1 MIEVSAALAFVISLL
16 AASSQ
21 TSPECTTAQQCRQLS
36 RDAIAS
42 AQFERAHD
50 LAWLAYQRGRQ
61 DPETLILLARTQS
74 LSGRGDDAFVMLR
87 RLAEAGVV
95 VEDVSTSDD
104 FARVRAHA
112 EWPTL
117 RETFER
123 LASGGAGTAARAA
136 SAAKERETTP
146 PPPAPV
152 AKPRAVLPPPSE
164 VETPLA
170 VPDPSEPATP
180 AAPTAK
186 SDEPPAALKLAGE
199 DLSVPAMAFTPA
211 ALAYDAVSAR
221 FILSAGGSD
230 ALTVLSQTSSNATA
244 LTSRGWSGL
253 DRTTALAIDRVAGD
267 LWVAVQG
274 GTKSALHRLQLI
286 SGRRLSEIAPSE
298 TSAVDIVS
306 LYIGRDG
313 LYALDRA
320 GRRVL
325 RRVPRGNSL
334 EQYVALSA
342 DLAPLGL
349 AQSSAAL
356 YVSHADG
363 LVRIDAASRRSA
375 AVSASAE
382 ADLSSLHSL
391 AWHDGMLIAI
401 QRRGNDRQV
410 VRLRLNAAG
419 TRVTR
424 IDIVAPAASEVAT
437 LAGGVYYYFADDHT
451 GARVVRAIP
460 AR

>member
-1 MIEVSAALAFVISLL
+1 MIEVSAALAFVINIL

-21 TSPECTTAQQCRQLS
+21 TAPECTTAQQCRQLS
-36 RDAIAS
+36 RDAIDS
-42 AQFERAHD
+42 GQFERAHD

-61 DPETLILLARTQS
+61 DTETLTLLARTQS

-95 VEDVSTSDD
+95 VAEVSTSDD
-104 FARVRAHA
+104 FARVRGHA
-112 EWPTL
+112 EWPSL

-123 LASGGAGTAARAA
+123 LASRGAATVA
-136 SAAKERETTP
+136 SAS
-146 PPPAPV
+146 PV
-152 AKPRAVLPPPSE
+152 AKPRTEPPSPSE
-164 VETPLA
+164 VETPPA
-170 VPDPSEPATP
+170 VPEPSEPAAP
-180 AAPTAK
+180 APPTAK
-186 SDEPPAALKLAGE
+186 RDEPPATLKLAGE
-199 DLSVPAMAFTPA
+199 DLAVPAIAFTPA

-274 GTKSALHRLQLI
+274 GTKSTLHRLQLI

-298 TSAVDIVS
+298 TGAVDIVS

-325 RRVPRGNSL
+325 RRVPRGTSL
-334 EQYVALSA
+334 EEYVALSA
-342 DLAPLGL
+342 DLTPLGL

-375 AVSASAE
+375 ALSAPAK
-382 ADLSSLHSL
+382 ADLSSMHSL
-391 AWHDGMLIAI
+391 AWHDGVLIAI
-401 QRRGNDRQV
+401 QRRGSERRV

-424 IDIVAPAASEVAT
+424 IDTVAPAASEVGT
-437 LAGGVYYYFADDHT
+437 LSGGVYYYFADDDT